1 MKSGPHSLALMT
13 HEFPWVAVDSQ
24 VPDHIDTGLRQIGPV
39 VAPAP
44 TEALY
49 APLSERAPFAGLTTR
64 RDIPYGPDARH
75 LLDVFAPD
83 RAPGGRPILVFVHGG
98 AFIRGDRRIGDSPF
112 NDNIA
117 VWAARHGMVGVN
129 ITYRLAPTHGWPAA
143 QNDIRQALQWLG
155 EHASEWGG
163 DAGQIILMGHSAG
176 AAHVA
181 QYLAFPRFHLSQGAG
196 IQGSVMLSGLFD
208 PATADPNPPLRAYF
222 GDDAARY
229 PEMSAVPGLVASAL
243 PQLYAFAAL
252 DPEDFVRQAHQM
264 ARAMRAAG
272 KVPAVY
278 QLNGHSH
285 MSEIYSINTPDDA
298 FAKLLLGFVVA
309 VTGQPLMKP
318 EQAMRR

>member
-1 MKSGPHSLALMT
+1 MT

-24 VPDHIDTGLRQIGPV
+24 VPDHIGAGLRQIGPV

-64 RDIPYGPDARH
+64 RDIPYGPEARH

-83 RAPGGRPILVFVHGG
+83 RAPVDRPILVFVHGG

-117 VWAARHGMVGVN
+117 VWAARRGMVGVN

-196 IQGSVMLSGLFD
+196 IQGAVMLSGLFD

-222 GDDAARY
+222 GDDAA
-229 PEMSAVPGLVASAL
+229 
-243 PQLYAFAAL
+243 L
-252 DPEDFVRQAHQM
+252 DPEDFARQAHQV
-264 ARAMRAAG
+264 ARAMQAAD
-272 KVPAVY
+272 KEPAVY
-278 QLNGHSH
+278 QLNGHNH
-285 MSEIYSINTPDDA
+285 MSEIYAINTPDDA
-298 FAKLLLGFVVA
+298 LAKLLLGFVVA